1 MWAFKDR
8 LPRGSQ
14 FKAALLMDPDLA
26 QRMFETE
33 QEDPEAS
40 LTPVDPTPEEY
51 TLQAH
56 LLLAIADKLSGLQSA
71 VIAAA
76 GVEPPRPDPMP
87 RPVTALDDLREEK
100 RLAGISQLIADFS
113 PR

>member
-1 MWAFKDR
+1 
-8 LPRGSQ
+8 
-14 FKAALLMDPDLA
+14 MDPDLA
-26 QRMFETE
+26 RQILEA
-33 QEDPEAS
+33 EDQNPGAA
-40 LTPVDPTPEEY
+40 PGDPTPEEY

-76 GVEPPRPDPMP
+76 GVDPPRPDPMP
-87 RPVTALDDLREEK
+87 RPVTALEEIREQR
-100 RLAGISQLIADFS
+100 RLEGLTKLINDFT